1 MYSCKNI
8 AIFDDIFSQLD
19 MTTQNKIFSRIL
31 GPQGILRRRNTTV
44 ILATHTSRFLRYT
57 DHVVVLNDKGIIS
70 EQGSFDELVTEG
82 GYISSGGENAG
93 DSVDLAEE
101 KTSLDTNLSSHQS
114 DTAILEQNDLAQD
127 KSRQTGDFTVYRY
140 YLSCLSWKVGVTFL
154 IFQVSYAFLTTF
166 PTIWLKWWA
175 DSNTKSP
182 NEKNTLYIGVYACF
196 QVSALISSGLVTWW
210 SFHIMA
216 AETGLKLHQIIV
228 KTVMAAPLTFFS
240 ATDSG
245 TILTRFSQDIQ
256 LLDMSLPLALQ
267 VVVSNALI
275 CMAQIGLIA
284 SASAWLILSL
294 PALFVIFYFV
304 QKYYLRTSRQMRLL
318 DIEEKAPL
326 YTHFTETLEGLATI
340 RAFSWTRPTIA
351 YSNTLVDRSQ
361 KPFYLMYT
369 IQRWLSL
376 VLDLVIA
383 ALAVMVVGVS
393 VGLRDTISSGFTGV
407 SLTQIISFSSY
418 LKLMVMFWTQM
429 ETSIG
434 AVARIRAFAS
444 ETPREENDDEVEPP
458 EDWPSRG
465 EVKIM
470 NASARYRKDEETT
483 ALSNINLTIK
493 PGEKVGI
500 CGRTGSGKS
509 SLVLTL
515 FRMLDLCEGQICI
528 DGQDIATLTH
538 ESVRRKLVV
547 ITDAPFIMPGTVRHN
562 LDPDGDSTDDEITAS
577 LKKSQI
583 WDAIDAKGGLNAD
596 MEVCKLS
603 LGQRQLFNI
612 AGAILKKAGKVLV
625 MDEATSRYTDDI
637 LSCCI

>member
-1 MYSCKNI
+1 
-8 AIFDDIFSQLD
+8 
-19 MTTQNKIFSRIL
+19 MTTQNKIFSRVL

-44 ILATHTSRFLRYT
+44 ILATHASRFLRYT
-57 DHVVVLNDKGIIS
+57 DYVVVLSDKGTIS
-70 EQGSFDELVTEG
+70 EQGSFDELVAAG
-82 GYISSGGENAG
+82 GYISPGGENAG
-93 DSVDLAEE
+93 DSIDLAEE
-101 KTSLDTNLSSHQS
+101 QTSFDVNLSSHQS
-114 DTAILEQNDLAQD
+114 DAAILQTNDLAPD
-127 KSRQTGDFTVYRY
+127 KARQTGDFTVYRY
-140 YLSCLSWKVGVTFL
+140 YFSCLSWKIGVMFL

-166 PTIWLKWWA
+166 PAIWLKWWA

-182 NEKNTLYIGVYACF
+182 NKNNTLYIGVYAGF

-228 KTVMAAPLTFFS
+228 KTVMTAPLTFFS

-245 TILTRFSQDIQ
+245 TTLTRFSQDIQ

-267 VVVSNALI
+267 VVVSNAMI
-275 CMAQIGLIA
+275 CTAQIGLIA
-284 SASAWLILSL
+284 SASAWLILSF
-294 PALFVIFYFV
+294 PALFIVFYFV

-340 RAFSWTRPTIA
+340 RAFSWKRLAIA
-351 YSNTLVDRSQ
+351 HSNTLVDRSQ

-376 VLDLVIA
+376 VLDLIIA

-444 ETPREENDDEVEPP
+444 ETPREENNDEVEPP

-470 NASARYRKDEETT
+470 NASARYRKEEEAT
-483 ALSNINLTIK
+483 ALSHINLAIK

-515 FRMLDLCEGQICI
+515 FRMLDLCDGQICI
-528 DGQDIATLTH
+528 DGQDIATLTR
-538 ESVRRKLVV
+538 ESVRRQLAV
-547 ITDAPFIMPGTVRHN
+547 ITDAPFIMPGTIRHN
-562 LDPDGDSTDDEITAS
+562 LDPDGYSTDDKITVA

-583 WDAIDAKGGLNAD
+583 WDAIDAKGGLDAD
-596 MEVCKLS
+596 MEGCKLS
-603 LGQRQLFNI
+603 LGQKQLFNI
-612 AGAILKKAGKVLV
+612 AGAILKKSGKVLV
-625 MDEATSRYTDDI
+625 MDEATSRYNH
-637 LSCCI
+637 SKKNPCCI